1 MSDHLSCY
9 RTLFTGLLVMCA
21 GCGGSGSGPTAPTGP
36 LAITGET
43 LLTQPAETSQLKATA
58 SGGDV
63 TDQATWSSSNNG
75 AVTVTSSGVVKASAA
90 GSSDVTASYRGTT
103 ATAHVIVASRED
115 CSGYDPST
123 IQIIADSGRD
133 GLPAFALVAPFGSG
147 VFEFIATF
155 ATSDDG
161 QRALAMA
168 QRYRQDCFIGRGNR
182 RADRDAYVTP
192 YWQTSSGRQ
201 TTIDGEDCDVYNPAS
216 LSIANRGSEGW
227 AVAGGT
233 AVFGLLDTEADAGRL
248 LAVMRRFANQCFIGR
263 RNTRAT
269 PRDFMTVYYR

>member
-1 MSDHLSCY
+1 MSDHLSGY
-9 RTLFTGLLVMCA
+9 RTLLTGLL
-21 GCGGSGSGPTAPTGP
+21 
-36 LAITGET
+36 
-43 LLTQPAETSQLKATA
+43 
-58 SGGDV
+58 
-63 TDQATWSSSNNG
+63 
-75 AVTVTSSGVVKASAA
+75 VVKASAA

-103 ATAHVIVASRED
+103 ATAHAIVASRED
-115 CSGYDPST
+115 CSGYDPNT

-182 RADRDAYVTP
+182 RADRLAYVTP

-201 TTIDGEDCDVYNPAS
+201 TAIDGEDCDAYNPAS
-216 LSIANRGSEGW
+216 LSITNRGADGW
-227 AVAGGT
+227 AVTGGA